1 MLLEFSILP
10 KLGCLYPNLQVCTQI
25 FLPELGLT
33 QNVWVFL
40 PRPYVR
46 LCVCFFFYFM
56 LDLLQICGFKS
67 RRLVFFF
74 FQIRII
80 LSSNHISTL
89 KVSSH
94 TLLVNHADFTRTCI
108 RLSSFLQEFTHWR
121 ITRVLLF
128 FRTVAV
134 TAIPCPLL
142 IRLSSVCPR
151 RPV

>member
-1 MLLEFSILP
+1 MLLEF
-10 KLGCLYPNLQVCTQI
+10 YPNLGACTRT
-25 FLPELGLT
+25 FRFVRKCFYLNWVLLKMFGFSYPDLT
-33 QNVWVFL
+33 WDYVFG
-40 PRPYVR
+40 
-46 LCVCFFFYFM
+46 FFYFM

-67 RRLVFFF
+67 RRLFFFF

-80 LSSNHISTL
+80 LSSNHINTL

-128 FRTVAV
+128 FRTVAI